1 MLWPLRHGTLLAAYL
16 ALRHFI
22 VATIKMSFMI
32 YIEADQQISF
42 VKFHIDVLSI
52 LVMGHDQNLRKS
64 CVNINSRLTICG
76 NREFRE

>member
-42 VKFHIDVLSI
+42 VKCHIDVLLI
-52 LVMGHDQNLRKS
+52 LVMGHD
-64 CVNINSRLTICG
+64 
-76 NREFRE
+76 